1 MALFW
6 AFVCWRNLPSSLSE
20 KQPASLLENRNLSL
34 ESKKTF
40 FSLYSFYLHLWVHF
54 AAGKRGL
61 LMGPSPQRGSAV
73 LHSCLS
79 LSLLCFSLGGFVM
92 KRSTRAGTNGSK
104 QNDVEG
110 LEHNTRFL
118 NSTPPFRHTH
128 KHSSSYRDLYKDIYR
143 HSLTLTIPA
152 ESPKTNLNFKSR
164 LEPSNL
170 LLLHTCEDW
179 PTCPPFFKYATF

>member
-1 MALFW
+1 MTVFASKKWTFWKMALFW

-40 FSLYSFYLHLWVHF
+40 FFLYSFYLHLWVHF

-118 NSTPPFRHTH
+118 NSTPPPSDTHTNTH
-128 KHSSSYRDLYKDIYR
+128 PHTVIFTRTFIDI
-143 HSLTLTIPA
+143 A
-152 ESPKTNLNFKSR
+152 
-164 LEPSNL
+164 
-170 LLLHTCEDW
+170 
-179 PTCPPFFKYATF
+179 

>member
-1 MALFW
+1 
-6 AFVCWRNLPSSLSE
+6 
-20 KQPASLLENRNLSL
+20 
-34 ESKKTF
+34 
-40 FSLYSFYLHLWVHF
+40 
-54 AAGKRGL
+54 
-61 LMGPSPQRGSAV
+61 MGPSPQRGSAV

-118 NSTPPFRHTH
+118 NSTPRHTQ

-143 HSLTLTIPA
+143 HSLTLTTPA

-164 LEPSNL
+164 LKPSNV
-170 LLLHTCEDW
+170 LLLHTCDDM
-179 PTCPPFFKYATF
+179 TTFFKYATFLIKCVVLSLLCSMCKHTHNHTYTYTHIHMHI